1 VAAHVVTQGYATQ
14 ARPTV
19 FRGIKHMKPYEPEKS
34 IKYFHKRLFSDGAGQ
49 GPSAFLL
56 DVVLLFT
63 LDCQMVNWQSSVPH
77 RVPEASQ
84 AENPA

>member
-1 VAAHVVTQGYATQ
+1 MKGRDDTNRGLQRSPD
-14 ARPTV
+14 ARKE
-19 FRGIKHMKPYEPEKS
+19 GWCEN
-34 IKYFHKRLFSDGAGQ
+34 HKRLFSDGAGQ

-63 LDCQMVNWQSSVPH
+63 LDCQMVNWQSIVPH

>member
-1 VAAHVVTQGYATQ
+1 VKGRDATNRGLQ
-14 ARPTV
+14 RSPDARKE
-19 FRGIKHMKPYEPEKS
+19 GWCEN
-34 IKYFHKRLFSDGAGQ
+34 HKRLFSDGAGQ

-63 LDCQMVNWQSSVPH
+63 LDCQMVNWQSIVPH